1 MGLVPIL
8 SARGV
13 RKTYRTGAV
22 EVEALRGIDVEFGAG
37 EMITVMGPSGNG
49 KTTLMN
55 CLSGLDDI
63 DAGTVVIDGEDISAM
78 SDARRTDHRAGRMGF
93 IFQSFNLIGV
103 LSAAENVELPLLL
116 GGAKPKAARAQAHAM
131 LARVGL
137 DGRDQHRPAEL
148 SGGEQQRVA
157 IARALVTEP
166 AIIWADEPTG
176 NLDSTTAAAVLD
188 LLLEVHSSGQTL
200 VIITHDADI
209 GASGER
215 LIEVRNG
222 QIVHDGSPEHAHRVH
237 G

>member
-1 MGLVPIL
+1 MPIL

-13 RKTYRTGAV
+13 RKFPRTGAV
-22 EVEALRGIDVEFGAG
+22 EFEALRGIDIDLGAG
-37 EMITVMGPSGNG
+37 EMVTVMGPSGNG

-103 LSAAENVELPLLL
+103 LSAVENVELPLLL
-116 GGAKPKAARAQAHAM
+116 GGSKPKAARSRAHDM
-131 LARVGL
+131 LTRVGL
-137 DGRDQHRPAEL
+137 DGRDKHRPAEL

-157 IARALVTEP
+157 IARALVSEP

-176 NLDSTTAAAVLD
+176 NLDSTTAGAVLD

-222 QIVHDGSPEHAHRVH
+222 QIEYDGSPDHAHHVH
-237 G
+237 APR

>member
-1 MGLVPIL
+1 MPIL

-13 RKTYRTGAV
+13 RKIYRTGAV
-22 EVEALRGIDVEFGAG
+22 EFEALRGIDIDLGAG
-37 EMITVMGPSGNG
+37 EMVTVMGPSGNG

-63 DAGTVVIDGEDISAM
+63 DAGTVFIDGEDISAM

-103 LSAAENVELPLLL
+103 LSAVENVELPLLL
-116 GGAKPKAARAQAHAM
+116 GGSKPKAARSRAHDM
-131 LARVGL
+131 LTRVGL
-137 DGRDQHRPAEL
+137 DGRDKHRPAEL

-157 IARALVTEP
+157 IARALVSEP

-176 NLDSTTAAAVLD
+176 NLDSTTAGAVLD

-209 GASGER
+209 GASGAR
-215 LIEVRNG
+215 RRRW
-222 QIVHDGSPEHAHRVH
+222 STTS
-237 G
+237 

>member
-1 MGLVPIL
+1 VPIL

-13 RKTYRTGAV
+13 RKVYRTGAV
-22 EVEALRGIDVEFGAG
+22 EVEALRGIDVDLGVG
-37 EMITVMGPSGNG
+37 EMVTVMGPSGNG

-55 CLSGLDDI
+55 CLSGLDEI
-63 DAGTVVIDGEDISAM
+63 DGGTVVIDGEDISAM

-116 GGAKPKAARAQAHAM
+116 SGAKPKAARAQAHEM
-131 LARVGL
+131 LSKVGL
-137 DGRDQHRPAEL
+137 DGRDKHRPAEL

-157 IARALVTEP
+157 IARALVSEP

-176 NLDSTTAAAVLD
+176 NLDSTTAGAVLD
-188 LLLEVHSSGQTL
+188 LLLQVHSSGQTL

-222 QIVHDGSPEHAHRVH
+222 QIVHDGSPDHAHTVH
-237 G
+237 SR